1 MFSFYTFAGALW
13 AKQFLHSELDNI
25 SSSKLRQQ
33 LIKVFLLQVLLA
45 GRCPSL
51 AFWHQHSFYLSA
63 SHLNSTMRATLRFYT
78 FLYFSQ
84 FTSPEELPLEQ
95 QQTCLRPP
103 ELFPLRD
110 KTTVW
115 LCQQFPM
122 SLSPLSMILWK
133 VNIKMEEWHEV
144 SLNNWWIH

>member
-1 MFSFYTFAGALW
+1 M
-13 AKQFLHSELDNI
+13 
-25 SSSKLRQQ
+25 
-33 LIKVFLLQVLLA
+33 LQVLLA

-63 SHLNSTMRATLRFYT
+63 SHLNSTAQWEPLWGSIH

-103 ELFPLRD
+103 ELFPLHD

-144 SLNNWWIH
+144 SLNNWWIHWKFYFLFPPKRQKMSEEPTINHWDIQSWSNGI